1 LLDPSELLDELSSD
15 DVTPE
20 ELEESSEALSSDDV
34 LVDVVV
40 VSVLDESLLPV
51 VPELVVPADS
61 SVARYAVSAPVMTML
76 DAANAAKCLRD
87 RDTRMARDVSGE
99 FFMTRASPNA
109 RQGHLSPAS
118 NAGQMSL

>member
-1 LLDPSELLDELSSD
+1 MLDPSELLDELSSD
-15 DVTPE
+15 DVTPD
-20 ELEESSEALSSDDV
+20 ELEESSEELSSDDV

-51 VPELVVPADS
+51 VPELVVPDE
-61 SVARYAVSAPVMTML
+61 RYAVSAPVMTML

-99 FFMTRASPNA
+99 FFMTRASPNL